1 MGPPAPARS
10 DARTRERTRTRA
22 HEQDLDHDPGHDRES
37 EDRDQGQKPSR
48 EPSRER
54 PASCPECESATV
66 ERSVDGE
73 LACGECG
80 LVVAENGIDRGPEW
94 RAYDPGARQRR
105 SRVGAPVT
113 RRLHDEGLTTAI
125 DPRDRDA
132 AGRALPERRRE
143 QVARLRQWHERIR
156 TSEPSERTLQFG
168 LGEIDRMA
176 SALGLPR
183 STREVASVLF
193 RRALA
198 DDLLRG
204 RSIEAV
210 ATATVYAACRSAGIA
225 RSLEELTAV
234 SRIERTPVGRAYR
247 YLARELGLEIE
258 PVDPTE
264 FVPRFRSALGLTE
277 AVERAASE
285 VIDATA
291 SQGLLSG
298 KSPTGFAAGAI
309 YIAGLL
315 CDQHRT
321 QKEVASAAG
330 VTTATVRNHYKAQV
344 DALGLSTGD
353 DLSTGSPALLGQ
365 ADDRP

>member
-1 MGPPAPARS
+1 MRSPTLARS
-10 DARTRERTRTRA
+10 DARTRERTRAR
-22 HEQDLDHDPGHDRES
+22 EQDFDHDHQDSDREGES
-37 EDRDQGQKPSR
+37 GDREQSQ
-48 EPSRER
+48 EPSLDR

-66 ERSVDGE
+66 ERSANGE
-73 LACGECG
+73 FACGECG
-80 LVVAENGIDRGPEW
+80 LVVAENEIDRSPEW
-94 RAYDPGARQRR
+94 RAYGSQERR
-105 SRVGAPVT
+105 RKSRVGAPAT

-125 DPRDRDA
+125 DPRDADA

-143 QVARLRQWHERIR
+143 QVSRLWQWHERIR

-176 SALGLPR
+176 SALGLDR

-198 DDLLRG
+198 DDLIRG

-210 ATATVYAACRSAGIA
+210 ATAVLYAACRSAGIA
-225 RSLEELTAV
+225 RSLEEVTAV
-234 SRIERTPVGRAYR
+234 SRIERTPVGRTYR
-247 YLARELGLEIE
+247 YLARELGLELE
-258 PVDPTE
+258 PVDPKE

-277 AVERAASE
+277 SVERAAEE
-285 VIDATA
+285 VINATA
-291 SQGLLSG
+291 AQGLLSG

-315 CDQHRT
+315 CDQYRT
-321 QKEVASAAG
+321 QKEIASAAG

-344 DALGLSTGD
+344 DALELSTGD
-353 DLSTGSPALLGQ
+353 DLSKGSPALLGQ
-365 ADDRP
+365 VDDRP

>member
-1 MGPPAPARS
+1 MRSSIPARS
-10 DARTRERTRTRA
+10 DARTRARTRERD
-22 HEQDLDHDPGHDRES
+22 QDYDPDHSHDRES
-37 EDRDQGQKPSR
+37 EDREQSQKPSR
-48 EPSRER
+48 ELSLER

-66 ERSVDGE
+66 ERSTGGE
-73 LACGECG
+73 LACGKCG
-80 LVVAENGIDRGPEW
+80 LVVAENEIDRGPEW
-94 RAYDPGARQRR
+94 RAYGSQERR
-105 SRVGAPVT
+105 RKSRVGAPAT

-125 DPRDRDA
+125 DPHDRDA

-143 QVARLRQWHERIR
+143 QVARLRRWHERIR